1 MYNPD
6 QKNSDSDNVGNACD
20 NCLDLKNDDQTD
32 TDGDGLGDACDDD
45 IDGDGLLLNEKMY
58 NILSNTV

>member
-20 NCLDLKNDDQTD
+20 NCVDLKNGDQTD

-45 IDGDGLLLNEKMY
+45 IDGDGLL
-58 NILSNTV
+58 